1 MHAITQN
8 VRCIY
13 ASSLP
18 VKKNMCMHAPFTA
31 AHHSPCSPMHLR
43 RRSHTDKE
51 DFASSSFG
59 ANLAKIQQSIKLDQ
73 LKRLAYDVRWG
84 DEGGGWGGGEGGAR
98 RGTAATKLRRARR
111 GGRRRRGE
119 EGHCSLKTEVSELE
133 E

>member
-84 DEGGGWGGGEGGAR
+84 DEGGGKEEKAGRGGAWQSQNCGKR
-98 RGTAATKLRRARR
+98 AGGLRG
-111 GGRRRRGE
+111 
-119 EGHCSLKTEVSELE
+119 SQ
-133 E
+133 